1 MIKKTFETRA
11 SGRYQSP
18 VVKTIK
24 YQVRGVLL
32 EHTGDTEGDDYHE
45 GDEYDEDI
53 W

>member
-1 MIKKTFETRA
+1 MIKTVFETGA

-32 EHTGDTEGDDYHE
+32 EHTGSTDGDDYSE
-45 GDEYDEDI
+45 GEEYGEDI